1 MSVGLT
7 SSGLEVAQCI
17 ASILQTTKR
26 HWHGTS
32 EDSWFSHIAIAVL
45 GVDISNEWLEP
56 VVLQ

>member
-1 MSVGLT
+1 MRVGLT

-26 HWHGTS
+26 EWHGAA
-32 EDSWFSHIAIAVL
+32 EDSWFSHIAIAVP
-45 GVDISNEWLEP
+45 GVVTSNEWLEP